1 DVTSSKVAAAVEM
14 EVEEATYHESEKT
27 PLEHPDF
34 GRVLQ
39 ISVLCNNSKLE
50 HEDDQWIVKG
60 DPTEGALLSFASKA
74 GVSYKDMA
82 SFERHHEEPFDSETK
97 IMSVVCKENESL
109 Y

>member
-1 DVTSSKVAAAVEM
+1 M
-14 EVEEATYHESEKT
+14 
-27 PLEHPDF
+27 
-34 GRVLQ
+34 
-39 ISVLCNNSKLE
+39 
-50 HEDDQWIVKG
+50 KG

-109 Y
+109 YKFSKGSVEAILTRCNGINITVKSIRYVIKKKRSFYNKMKVLQNRHYVY